1 MIIIISLIESII
13 IEATLFM
20 FRSLGKSKIALVL
33 AILFGLSLFL
43 IRGGDR
49 YSGLFGSDNVV
60 ASVSGT
66 PISTSKFL
74 RVMQMNVNQYSQMF
88 GKPLTAE
95 EIQAFQI
102 HSMALG
108 QLVNNAVFENEF
120 DKQQFIID
128 ETVVAS
134 ETKKR
139 FPNLYNS
146 NNKLNE
152 TALNAFLSQQN
163 LKIDDLVKIIDYEAR
178 SRAFDKLFFDIGYP
192 KKIQKV
198 LNKHN
203 NHIRNINLVQFNID
217 DFQLPNFNDLDIS
230 INNTSI
236 IEFFDQNLNSYMVP
250 EKRSMSYIIID
261 PNNFKDQF
269 TPSDSQIESY
279 FNNNKSIFLEPERRD
294 FIQFNFKDLESAN
307 IFKNNILA
315 LNSSEVTEYANNN
328 NILFNEFSKV
338 SENEVLENLSN
349 AIFNLE
355 KNQVSEVVETALA
368 KHIVVLNNIYP
379 KKQATLNESKQ
390 EITDTLLQVEVES
403 FIIDLKNK
411 ISQQIL
417 DGLSLNEIAI
427 NNSLS
432 IENLN
437 NAERNNIQAEND
449 LIKNQVIAKGF
460 ASNKDFVSD
469 IEELDDSRSFIV
481 NVDNI
486 DNERPYELKEIFE
499 VVSSDWI
506 DTLKIE
512 SINTQINKILESSKS
527 LEEIANFV
535 KKEILNEDM
544 KLDSNLFPTTLKNT
558 VFADEINQISLS
570 ISNKDVF
577 ISQLKQISFPKK
589 ETNNVQGV
597 SMLSELRSNF
607 GAEIIKNK
615 KISTNDNLIQAL
627 ISQY

>member
-1 MIIIISLIESII
+1 
-13 IEATLFM
+13 
-20 FRSLGKSKIALVL
+20 
-33 AILFGLSLFL
+33 
-43 IRGGDR
+43 
-49 YSGLFGSDNVV
+49 
-60 ASVSGT
+60 
-66 PISTSKFL
+66 
-74 RVMQMNVNQYSQMF
+74 MNVNQYSQMF
-88 GKPLTAE
+88 GKPLTSE

-120 DKQQFIID
+120 DKQQFIVD

-146 NNKLNE
+146 NNTLNE
-152 TALNAFLSQQN
+152 TQLNAFLSQQN

-178 SRAFDKLFFDIGYP
+178 SRVFDKLFFDISYP
-192 KKIQKV
+192 NKIQKV
-198 LNKHN
+198 LDKHN
-203 NHIRNINLVQFNID
+203 NHIRNINLIQFNID
-217 DFQLPNFNDLDIS
+217 DFELPNLNDLDIS

-236 IEFFDQNLNSYMVP
+236 DEFFNQNLNSYMVP
-250 EKRSMSYIIID
+250 EKRSISYIVID

-269 TPSDSQIESY
+269 TPSNTQIENY
-279 FNNNKSIFLEPERRD
+279 YNNNKNIFLEPERRD

-307 IFKNNILA
+307 EFKNNILS
-315 LNSSEVTEYANNN
+315 LDHSEIIDYANNN

-379 KKQATLNESKQ
+379 EKQATLNESKQ
-390 EITDTLLQVEVES
+390 AITDTLLQVEVES

-427 NNSLS
+427 DNSLS
-432 IENLN
+432 IKNLN

-486 DNERPYELKEIFE
+486 ENERPNELKEIFE
-499 VVSSDWI
+499 VVSNDWI
-506 DTLKIE
+506 DSLKIE
-512 SINTQINKILESSKS
+512 SINTQIDKILEGSKS

-544 KLDSNLFPTTLKNT
+544 KLDSNLFPTTVKNT
-558 VFADEINQISLS
+558 VFTDEINQISLS
-570 ISNKDVF
+570 ISNKDIY
-577 ISQLKQISFPKK
+577 ISQLKQISFPKE
-589 ETNNVQGV
+589 ETNNAQQI

-615 KISTNDNLIQAL
+615 NISTNDNLIQAL

>member
-1 MIIIISLIESII
+1 M
-13 IEATLFM
+13 
-20 FRSLGKSKIALVL
+20 
-33 AILFGLSLFL
+33 LFGLSLFL
-43 IRGGDR
+43 MRGGER

-74 RVMQMNVNQYSQMF
+74 RAMQMNVNQYSQMF
-88 GKPLTAE
+88 GRSLTGE

-120 DKQQFIID
+120 DKQKFIVD

-152 TALNAFLSQQN
+152 TSLNSFLSQQN

-178 SRAFDKLFFDIGYP
+178 SKAFDKLFFDINYP
-192 KKIQKV
+192 NKIQKV

-203 NHIRNINLVQFNID
+203 DHIRNINLIQFNID
-217 DFQLPNFNDLDIS
+217 DFQLPNLNDLDIS
-230 INNTSI
+230 INNNSI
-236 IEFFDQNLNSYMVP
+236 GEFFDQNLNSYMNP
-250 EKRSMSYIIID
+250 EKRSMSYVVIN
-261 PNNFKDQF
+261 PNDFKDQF
-269 TPSDSQIESY
+269 TPSDSQIENY
-279 FNNNKSIFLEPERRD
+279 YNNNKNIFLEPEKRD
-294 FIQFNFKDLESAN
+294 FIQFNFKSLEEAREFKKN
-307 IFKNNILA
+307 ISSLNNTEII
-315 LNSSEVTEYANNN
+315 EYAEKN

-338 SENEVLENLSN
+338 SKNEVLENLSN
-349 AIFNLE
+349 AIFTLQ
-355 KNQVSEVVETALA
+355 KNQISEVVETALA
-368 KHIVVLNNIYP
+368 KHIVVVNNIYLEN
-379 KKQATLNESKQ
+379 QRTLSESKQ
-390 EITDTLLQVEVES
+390 EITNSLLKVEVDS

-417 DGLSLNEIAI
+417 DGLSLNEIAM
-427 NNSLS
+427 NNSLN
-432 IENLN
+432 IENLKN
-437 NAERNNIQAEND
+437 VERNNIRAEND
-449 LIKNQVIAKGF
+449 LIINQVIAKGF

-469 IEELDDSRSFIV
+469 IEDLDDRRSFMV

-486 DNERPYELKEIFE
+486 ENERPYKLEEIFE
-499 VVSSDWI
+499 VVSTDWI
-506 DTLKIE
+506 DSLKIE
-512 SINTQINKILESSKS
+512 SINTQIDKILEGSKS
-527 LEEIANFV
+527 LEKIANFV

-544 KLDSNLFPTTLKNT
+544 KLDSNLFPTTLKNK
-558 VFADEINQISLS
+558 VFTDEINQISLS
-570 ISNKDVF
+570 ISNKDIY
-577 ISQLKQISFPKK
+577 ISQLKQILFPKE
-589 ETNNVQGV
+589 ETNNAQAI

-615 KISTNDNLIQAL
+615 NISTNDNLIQAL

>member
-1 MIIIISLIESII
+1 MLKKL
-13 IEATLFM
+13 T
-20 FRSLGKSKIALVL
+20 KSKIGIAL
-33 AILFGLSLFL
+33 AILFGISLFL
-43 IRGGDR
+43 VRGGDR

-74 RVMQMNVNQYSQMF
+74 RVMTMNVNQYTQMF
-88 GKPLTAE
+88 GRALTAD

-102 HSMALG
+102 HSLALG

-120 DKQQFIID
+120 DKQQFIVD

-146 NNKLNE
+146 NNTLNE
-152 TALNAFLSQQN
+152 TQLNAFLSQQN

-178 SRAFDKLFFDIGYP
+178 SRVFDKLFFDISYP
-192 KKIQKV
+192 NKMEKI
-198 LNKHN
+198 LDKHN
-203 NHIRNINLVQFNID
+203 NHIRNINLIQFNID

-230 INNTSI
+230 INNVLISD
-236 IEFFDQNLNSYMVP
+236 FFDQNLNSYMVP
-250 EKRSMSYIIID
+250 EKRNISYIVID

-269 TPSDSQIESY
+269 TPSDSQIENY
-279 FNNNKSIFLEPERRD
+279 YNNNKNIFLEPEKRD
-294 FIQFNFKDLESAN
+294 FIQFNFKNLESAN
-307 IFKNNILA
+307 KFKKNILA
-315 LNSSEVTEYANNN
+315 LNSSEIIEYAKNN

-355 KNQVSEVVETALA
+355 KNQVTEVVETALA

-379 KKQATLNESKQ
+379 EKLSTLNESKQ
-390 EITDTLLQVEVES
+390 EITNTLLQVEVES
-403 FIIDLKNK
+403 FIIDLKNN

-417 DGLSLNEIAI
+417 DGLSLNEIAME
-427 NNSLS
+427 NSLK
-432 IENLN
+432 IENLK

-469 IEELDDSRSFIV
+469 IEDLDDSRSFIV

-486 DNERPYELKEIFE
+486 ENERPHELKEVFE
-499 VVSSDWI
+499 IVSSDWI
-506 DTLKIE
+506 DSLKIE
-512 SINTQINKILESSKS
+512 SINTQIDKILEGSKS

-544 KLDSNLFPTTLKNT
+544 KLDSNLFPTTLKNK
-558 VFADEINQISLS
+558 VFTDEINQISLS
-570 ISNKDVF
+570 ISNKDIY
-577 ISQLKQISFPKK
+577 ISQLKQISFPK
-589 ETNNVQGV
+589 EEPNNTQAL

-607 GAEIIKNK
+607 GAEIIKDKN
-615 KISTNDNLIQAL
+615 ISTNDNLIQAL
-627 ISQY
+627 IRQY

>member
-1 MIIIISLIESII
+1 
-13 IEATLFM
+13 M

-43 IRGGDR
+43 MRGGER

-88 GKPLTAE
+88 GKPLTGE

-120 DKQQFIID
+120 DEQQFIVD

-146 NNKLNE
+146 NNTLNE
-152 TALNAFLSQQN
+152 TQLNAFLSQQN

-178 SRAFDKLFFDIGYP
+178 SRVFDKLFFDISYP
-192 KKIQKV
+192 NKMEKI
-198 LNKHN
+198 LDKHN
-203 NHIRNINLVQFNID
+203 NHIRNINLIQFNID

-230 INNTSI
+230 INNVLISD
-236 IEFFDQNLNSYMVP
+236 FFDQNLNSYMVP
-250 EKRSMSYIIID
+250 EKRNMSYIVID

-269 TPSDSQIESY
+269 TPSDSQIENY
-279 FNNNKSIFLEPERRD
+279 YNNNKNIFLEPEKRD
-294 FIQFNFKDLESAN
+294 FIQFNFKNLENAN
-307 IFKNNILA
+307 EFKKNILA
-315 LNSSEVTEYANNN
+315 LNNSEIIEYAKNN

-379 KKQATLNESKQ
+379 EKQATLNESKQ

-403 FIIDLKNK
+403 FIIDLKNN

-417 DGLSLNEIAI
+417 DGLSLNEIAME
-427 NNSLS
+427 NSLK
-432 IENLN
+432 IENLK

-469 IEELDDSRSFIV
+469 IEDLDDSRSFIV

-486 DNERPYELKEIFE
+486 ENERPHELKEVFE
-499 VVSSDWI
+499 IVSSDWI
-506 DTLKIE
+506 DSLKIE
-512 SINTQINKILESSKS
+512 SINTQIDKILEGSKS

-544 KLDSNLFPTTLKNT
+544 KLDSNLFPTTLKNK
-558 VFADEINQISLS
+558 VFTDEINQISLS
-570 ISNKDVF
+570 ISNKDIY
-577 ISQLKQISFPKK
+577 ISQLKQISFPK
-589 ETNNVQGV
+589 EEPNNTQAL

-607 GAEIIKNK
+607 GAEIIKDKN
-615 KISTNDNLIQAL
+615 ISTNDNLIQAL
-627 ISQY
+627 IRQY

>member
-1 MIIIISLIESII
+1 
-13 IEATLFM
+13 
-20 FRSLGKSKIALVL
+20 
-33 AILFGLSLFL
+33 
-43 IRGGDR
+43 
-49 YSGLFGSDNVV
+49 
-60 ASVSGT
+60 
-66 PISTSKFL
+66 
-74 RVMQMNVNQYSQMF
+74 MQMNVNQYSQMF
-88 GKPLTAE
+88 GKPLTSE

-120 DKQQFIID
+120 DEQQFIVD

-146 NNKLNE
+146 NNTLNE
-152 TALNAFLSQQN
+152 TQLNAFLSQQN

-178 SRAFDKLFFDIGYP
+178 SRVFDKLFFDISYP
-192 KKIQKV
+192 NKIQKV
-198 LNKHN
+198 LDKHN
-203 NHIRNINLVQFNID
+203 NHIRNINLIQFNID
-217 DFQLPNFNDLDIS
+217 DFELPNLNDLDIS

-236 IEFFDQNLNSYMVP
+236 SEFFDQNLNSYMVP
-250 EKRSMSYIIID
+250 EKRSMSYIVID
-261 PNNFKDQF
+261 PDNYTKQF
-269 TPSDSQIESY
+269 TPSNSQIENYYNS
-279 FNNNKSIFLEPERRD
+279 NKNIFLEPERRD
-294 FIQFNFKDLESAN
+294 FIQFNFKNLESAN
-307 IFKNNILA
+307 EFKKNILA
-315 LNSSEVTEYANNN
+315 LNSSEIIEYANNN
-328 NILFNEFSKV
+328 KILFNEFSKV

-379 KKQATLNESKQ
+379 EKQATLNESKQ
-390 EITDTLLQVEVES
+390 AITDTLLQVEVES

-427 NNSLS
+427 DNSLS
-432 IENLN
+432 IKNLN

-486 DNERPYELKEIFE
+486 ENERPYELEEIFE

-506 DTLKIE
+506 DSLKIE
-512 SINTQINKILESSKS
+512 SINTQIDKILEGSKS

-544 KLDSNLFPTTLKNT
+544 KLDSNLFPTTVKNT
-558 VFADEINQISLS
+558 VFTDEINQISLS
-570 ISNKDVF
+570 ISNKDIY
-577 ISQLKQISFPKK
+577 ISQLKQISFPKE
-589 ETNNVQGV
+589 ETNNAQQI

-615 KISTNDNLIQAL
+615 NISTNDNLIQAL

>member
-1 MIIIISLIESII
+1 
-13 IEATLFM
+13 
-20 FRSLGKSKIALVL
+20 
-33 AILFGLSLFL
+33 
-43 IRGGDR
+43 
-49 YSGLFGSDNVV
+49 
-60 ASVSGT
+60 
-66 PISTSKFL
+66 
-74 RVMQMNVNQYSQMF
+74 MQINVNQYSQMF
-88 GKPLTAE
+88 GKPLTSE

-120 DKQQFIID
+120 DKQQFIVD

-146 NNKLNE
+146 NNTLNE
-152 TALNAFLSQQN
+152 TQLNAFLSQQN

-178 SRAFDKLFFDIGYP
+178 SRVFDKLFFDISYP
-192 KKIQKV
+192 NKIQKV
-198 LNKHN
+198 LDKHN
-203 NHIRNINLVQFNID
+203 NHIRNINLIQFNID

-230 INNTSI
+230 INNVLISD
-236 IEFFDQNLNSYMVP
+236 FFDQNLNSYMVP
-250 EKRSMSYIIID
+250 EKRDMSYIVID

-269 TPSDSQIESY
+269 TPSDSQIENY
-279 FNNNKSIFLEPERRD
+279 YNNNKNIFLEPEKRD
-294 FIQFNFKDLESAN
+294 FIQFNFKNSENAN
-307 IFKNNILA
+307 EFKKNILA
-315 LNSSEVTEYANNN
+315 LNNSEIIEYAKNN

-338 SENEVLENLSN
+338 SENEVLENLSI

-379 KKQATLNESKQ
+379 EKQATLNESKQ

-403 FIIDLKNK
+403 FIIDLKNN

-417 DGLSLNEIAI
+417 DGLSLNEIAME
-427 NNSLS
+427 NSLK
-432 IENLN
+432 IENLK

-469 IEELDDSRSFIV
+469 IEDLDDSRSFIV

-486 DNERPYELKEIFE
+486 ENERPHELKEVFE
-499 VVSSDWI
+499 IVSSDWI
-506 DTLKIE
+506 DSLKIE
-512 SINTQINKILESSKS
+512 SINTQIDKILEGSKS

-544 KLDSNLFPTTLKNT
+544 KLDSNLFPTTLKNK
-558 VFADEINQISLS
+558 VFTDEINQISLS
-570 ISNKDVF
+570 ISNKDIY
-577 ISQLKQISFPKK
+577 ISQLKQISFPK
-589 ETNNVQGV
+589 EEPNNTQAL

-607 GAEIIKNK
+607 GAEIIKDKN
-615 KISTNDNLIQAL
+615 ISTNDNLIQAL
-627 ISQY
+627 IRQY

>member
-1 MIIIISLIESII
+1 
-13 IEATLFM
+13 M

-43 IRGGDR
+43 MRGGER

-88 GKPLTAE
+88 GKPLTGE

-120 DKQQFIID
+120 DEQQFIVD

-146 NNKLNE
+146 NNTLNE
-152 TALNAFLSQQN
+152 TQLNAFLSQQN

-178 SRAFDKLFFDIGYP
+178 SKVFDKLFFDISYP
-192 KKIQKV
+192 NKMEKI
-198 LNKHN
+198 LDKHN
-203 NHIRNINLVQFNID
+203 NHIRNINLIQFNID

-230 INNTSI
+230 INNVLISD
-236 IEFFDQNLNSYMVP
+236 FFDQNLNSYMVP
-250 EKRSMSYIIID
+250 EKRNMSYIVID

-269 TPSDSQIESY
+269 TPSDSQIENY
-279 FNNNKSIFLEPERRD
+279 YNNNKNIFLEPEKRD
-294 FIQFNFKDLESAN
+294 FIQFNFKNLESAN
-307 IFKNNILA
+307 KFKKNILA
-315 LNSSEVTEYANNN
+315 LNNSEIIEYAKNN

-379 KKQATLNESKQ
+379 EKLSTLNESKQ
-390 EITDTLLQVEVES
+390 EITNTLLQVEVES
-403 FIIDLKNK
+403 FIIDLKNN

-417 DGLSLNEIAI
+417 DGLSLNEIAME
-427 NNSLS
+427 NSLK
-432 IENLN
+432 IENLK

-469 IEELDDSRSFIV
+469 IEDLDDSRSFIV

-486 DNERPYELKEIFE
+486 ENERPHELKEVFE
-499 VVSSDWI
+499 IVSSDWI
-506 DTLKIE
+506 DSLKIE
-512 SINTQINKILESSKS
+512 SINTQIDKILEGSKS

-535 KKEILNEDM
+535 KKEILNEDI
-544 KLDSNLFPTTLKNT
+544 KLDSNLFPTTLKNK
-558 VFADEINQISLS
+558 VFTDEINQISLS
-570 ISNKDVF
+570 ISNKDIY
-577 ISQLKQISFPKK
+577 ISQLKQISFPK
-589 ETNNVQGV
+589 EEPNNTQAL

-607 GAEIIKNK
+607 GAEIIKDKN
-615 KISTNDNLIQAL
+615 ISTNDNLIQAL
-627 ISQY
+627 IRQY

>member
-1 MIIIISLIESII
+1 
-13 IEATLFM
+13 M

-43 IRGGDR
+43 MRGGER

-74 RVMQMNVNQYSQMF
+74 RVLQINVNQYSQMF
-88 GKPLTAE
+88 GKPLTGE

-120 DKQQFIID
+120 DEQQFIVD

-146 NNKLNE
+146 NNTLNE
-152 TALNAFLSQQN
+152 TQLNAFLSQQN
-163 LKIDDLVKIIDYEAR
+163 LKIDDLVKIIDYESR
-178 SRAFDKLFFDIGYP
+178 SRIFDKLFFDISYP
-192 KKIQKV
+192 NKMENIID
-198 LNKHN
+198 KHN
-203 NHIRNINLVQFNID
+203 NHIRNINLIQFNID

-230 INNTSI
+230 INNVLISD
-236 IEFFDQNLNSYMVP
+236 FFDQNLNSYMVP
-250 EKRSMSYIIID
+250 EKRNMSYIVID

-269 TPSDSQIESY
+269 TPSDSQIENY
-279 FNNNKSIFLEPERRD
+279 YNNNRNIFLEPEKRD
-294 FIQFNFKDLESAN
+294 FIQFNFKNLENAN
-307 IFKNNILA
+307 KFKKNILA
-315 LNSSEVTEYANNN
+315 LNNSEIIEYAKNN

-379 KKQATLNESKQ
+379 EKQATLNESKQ

-403 FIIDLKNK
+403 FIIDLKNN

-417 DGLSLNEIAI
+417 DGLSLNEIAME
-427 NNSLS
+427 NSLK
-432 IENLN
+432 IENLK

-469 IEELDDSRSFIV
+469 IEDLDDSRSFIV

-486 DNERPYELKEIFE
+486 ENERPHELKEVFE
-499 VVSSDWI
+499 IVSSDWI
-506 DTLKIE
+506 DSLKIE
-512 SINTQINKILESSKS
+512 SINTQIDKILEGSKS

-535 KKEILNEDM
+535 KKEILNEDI
-544 KLDSNLFPTTLKNT
+544 KLDSNLFPTTLKNK
-558 VFADEINQISLS
+558 VFTDEINQISLS
-570 ISNKDVF
+570 ISNKDIY
-577 ISQLKQISFPKK
+577 ISQLKQISFPK
-589 ETNNVQGV
+589 EEPNNTQAL

-607 GAEIIKNK
+607 GAEIIKDKN
-615 KISTNDNLIQAL
+615 ISTNDNLIQAL
-627 ISQY
+627 IRQY

>member
-1 MIIIISLIESII
+1 
-13 IEATLFM
+13 
-20 FRSLGKSKIALVL
+20 
-33 AILFGLSLFL
+33 
-43 IRGGDR
+43 
-49 YSGLFGSDNVV
+49 
-60 ASVSGT
+60 
-66 PISTSKFL
+66 
-74 RVMQMNVNQYSQMF
+74 MNVNQYSQMF
-88 GKPLTAE
+88 GKPLTSE

-120 DKQQFIID
+120 DKQQFIVD

-146 NNKLNE
+146 NNTLNE
-152 TALNAFLSQQN
+152 TQLNAFLSQQN

-178 SRAFDKLFFDIGYP
+178 SRVFDKLFFDISYP
-192 KKIQKV
+192 NKIQKV
-198 LNKHN
+198 LDKHN
-203 NHIRNINLVQFNID
+203 NHIRNINLIQFNLD
-217 DFQLPNFNDLDIS
+217 DFELPNLNDLDIS

-236 IEFFDQNLNSYMVP
+236 DEFFNQNLNSYMVP
-250 EKRSMSYIIID
+250 EKRSISYIVID

-269 TPSDSQIESY
+269 TPSNTQIENY
-279 FNNNKSIFLEPERRD
+279 YNNNKNIFLEPERRD

-307 IFKNNILA
+307 EFKNNILS
-315 LNSSEVTEYANNN
+315 LDHSEIIDYANNN

-379 KKQATLNESKQ
+379 EKQATLNESKQ
-390 EITDTLLQVEVES
+390 AITDTLLQVEVES

-427 NNSLS
+427 DNSLS
-432 IENLN
+432 IKNLN

-486 DNERPYELKEIFE
+486 ENERPNELKEIFE
-499 VVSSDWI
+499 VVSNDWI
-506 DTLKIE
+506 DSLKIE
-512 SINTQINKILESSKS
+512 SINTQIDKILEGSKS

-544 KLDSNLFPTTLKNT
+544 KLDSNLFPTTVKNT
-558 VFADEINQISLS
+558 VFTDEINQISLS
-570 ISNKDVF
+570 ISNKDIY
-577 ISQLKQISFPKK
+577 ISQLKQISFPKE
-589 ETNNVQGV
+589 ETNNAQQI

-615 KISTNDNLIQAL
+615 NISTNDNLIQAL

>member
-1 MIIIISLIESII
+1 
-13 IEATLFM
+13 
-20 FRSLGKSKIALVL
+20 
-33 AILFGLSLFL
+33 
-43 IRGGDR
+43 
-49 YSGLFGSDNVV
+49 
-60 ASVSGT
+60 
-66 PISTSKFL
+66 
-74 RVMQMNVNQYSQMF
+74 MNVNQYSQMF
-88 GKPLTAE
+88 GKPLTSE

-120 DKQQFIID
+120 DEQQFIVD

-146 NNKLNE
+146 DNRLNE
-152 TALNAFLSQQN
+152 TTLNAFLSQQN

-178 SRAFDKLFFDIGYP
+178 SRVFDKLFFDISYP
-192 KKIQKV
+192 NKIQKV
-198 LNKHN
+198 LDKHN
-203 NHIRNINLVQFNID
+203 NHIRNINLIKFNID
-217 DFQLPNFNDLDIS
+217 DFQLPNLNDLDIS

-236 IEFFDQNLNSYMVP
+236 SEFFDQNLNSYMVP
-250 EKRSMSYIIID
+250 EKRSMSYIMID
-261 PNNFKDQF
+261 PDNYSKQF
-269 TPSDSQIESY
+269 TPSNSQIENY
-279 FNNNKSIFLEPERRD
+279 YNNNKNIFLEPERRD
-294 FIQFNFKDLESAN
+294 FIQFNFKNLESAN
-307 IFKNNILA
+307 EFKGNILA
-315 LNSSEVTEYANNN
+315 LNSSEIIEYANNN

-355 KNQVSEVVETALA
+355 KNQVSQVVETALA

-379 KKQATLNESKQ
+379 EKQATLNESKQ
-390 EITDTLLQVEVES
+390 AITDTLLQVEVES

-427 NNSLS
+427 DNSLS
-432 IENLN
+432 IKNLN

-486 DNERPYELKEIFE
+486 ENERPYELEEIFE

-506 DTLKIE
+506 DSLKIE
-512 SINTQINKILESSKS
+512 SINTQIDKILEGSKS

-544 KLDSNLFPTTLKNT
+544 KLDSNLFPTTVKNT
-558 VFADEINQISLS
+558 VFTDEINQISLS
-570 ISNKDVF
+570 ISNKDIY
-577 ISQLKQISFPKK
+577 ISQLKQISFPKE
-589 ETNNVQGV
+589 ETNNAQQI

-615 KISTNDNLIQAL
+615 NISTNDNLIQAL

>member
-1 MIIIISLIESII
+1 
-13 IEATLFM
+13 M

-43 IRGGDR
+43 MRGGER

-88 GKPLTAE
+88 GKPLTGE

-120 DKQQFIID
+120 DEQQFIVD

-146 NNKLNE
+146 NNTLNE
-152 TALNAFLSQQN
+152 TQLNAFLSQQN

-178 SRAFDKLFFDIGYP
+178 SKVFDKLFFDISYP
-192 KKIQKV
+192 NKMEKI
-198 LNKHN
+198 LDKHN
-203 NHIRNINLVQFNID
+203 NHIRNINLIQFNID

-230 INNTSI
+230 INNVLISD
-236 IEFFDQNLNSYMVP
+236 FFDQNLNSYMVP
-250 EKRSMSYIIID
+250 EKRNMSYIVID

-269 TPSDSQIESY
+269 TPSDSQIENY
-279 FNNNKSIFLEPERRD
+279 YNNNKNIFLEPEKRD
-294 FIQFNFKDLESAN
+294 FIQFNFKNLENAN
-307 IFKNNILA
+307 EFKKNILA
-315 LNSSEVTEYANNN
+315 LNNSEIIEYAKNN

-368 KHIVVLNNIYP
+368 KHVVVLNNIYP
-379 KKQATLNESKQ
+379 EKQSTLNESKE

-403 FIIDLKNK
+403 FIIDLKNN

-417 DGLSLNEIAI
+417 DGLSLNEIAME
-427 NNSLS
+427 NSLK
-432 IENLN
+432 IENLK

-449 LIKNQVIAKGF
+449 LIKNQVVAKGF

-469 IEELDDSRSFIV
+469 IEDLDDSRSIIV

-486 DNERPYELKEIFE
+486 ENERPHELKEVFE
-499 VVSSDWI
+499 IVSSDWI
-506 DTLKIE
+506 DSLKIE
-512 SINTQINKILESSKS
+512 SINTQIDKILEGSKS

-535 KKEILNEDM
+535 KKEILNEDI
-544 KLDSNLFPTTLKNT
+544 KLDSNLFPTTLKNK
-558 VFADEINQISLS
+558 VFTDEINQISLS
-570 ISNKDVF
+570 ISNKDIY
-577 ISQLKQISFPKK
+577 ISQLKQISFPK
-589 ETNNVQGV
+589 EEPNNTQAL

-607 GAEIIKNK
+607 GAEIIKDKN
-615 KISTNDNLIQAL
+615 ISTNDNLIQAL
-627 ISQY
+627 IRQY

>member
-1 MIIIISLIESII
+1 
-13 IEATLFM
+13 
-20 FRSLGKSKIALVL
+20 
-33 AILFGLSLFL
+33 
-43 IRGGDR
+43 
-49 YSGLFGSDNVV
+49 
-60 ASVSGT
+60 
-66 PISTSKFL
+66 
-74 RVMQMNVNQYSQMF
+74 MNVNQYSQMF
-88 GKPLTAE
+88 GKPLTSE

-120 DKQQFIID
+120 DEQQFIVD

-146 NNKLNE
+146 NNTLNE
-152 TALNAFLSQQN
+152 TQLNAFLSQQN

-178 SRAFDKLFFDIGYP
+178 SRVFDKLFFDISYP
-192 KKIQKV
+192 NKIQKV
-198 LNKHN
+198 LDKHN
-203 NHIRNINLVQFNID
+203 NHIRNINLIQFNLD
-217 DFQLPNFNDLDIS
+217 DFELPNLNDLDIS

-236 IEFFDQNLNSYMVP
+236 DEFFNQNLNSYMVP
-250 EKRSMSYIIID
+250 EKRSISYIVID

-269 TPSDSQIESY
+269 TPSNTQIENY
-279 FNNNKSIFLEPERRD
+279 YNNNKNIFLEPERRD

-307 IFKNNILA
+307 EFKNNILS
-315 LNSSEVTEYANNN
+315 LDNSEIIDYANDNK
-328 NILFNEFSKV
+328 ILFNEFSKV

-379 KKQATLNESKQ
+379 EKQATLNESKQ
-390 EITDTLLQVEVES
+390 AITDTLLQVEVES
-403 FIIDLKNK
+403 FMIDLKNK

-427 NNSLS
+427 DNSLS
-432 IENLN
+432 IKNLN
-437 NAERNNIQAEND
+437 NVERNNIQAEND

-460 ASNKDFVSD
+460 ASNKDFVTD
-469 IEELDDSRSFIV
+469 IEELDDNRSFIV

-486 DNERPYELKEIFE
+486 ENERPNELKEIFE
-499 VVSSDWI
+499 VVSNDWI
-506 DTLKIE
+506 DSLKIE
-512 SINTQINKILESSKS
+512 SINTQIDKILEGSKS

-535 KKEILNEDM
+535 KKEILNEDI
-544 KLDSNLFPTTLKNT
+544 KLDSNLFPTTVKNT
-558 VFADEINQISLS
+558 VFTDEINQISLS
-570 ISNKDVF
+570 ISNKDIY
-577 ISQLKQISFPKK
+577 ISQLKQISFPKE
-589 ETNNVQGV
+589 ETNNAQQI

-615 KISTNDNLIQAL
+615 NISTNDNLIQAL
-627 ISQY
+627 ISQYK

>member
-1 MIIIISLIESII
+1 
-13 IEATLFM
+13 
-20 FRSLGKSKIALVL
+20 
-33 AILFGLSLFL
+33 
-43 IRGGDR
+43 
-49 YSGLFGSDNVV
+49 
-60 ASVSGT
+60 
-66 PISTSKFL
+66 
-74 RVMQMNVNQYSQMF
+74 MNVNQYSQMF
-88 GKPLTAE
+88 GKPLTSE

-120 DKQQFIID
+120 DEQQFIVD

-146 NNKLNE
+146 NNTLNE
-152 TALNAFLSQQN
+152 TQLNAFLSQQN

-178 SRAFDKLFFDIGYP
+178 SRVFDKLFFDISYP
-192 KKIQKV
+192 NKIQKV
-198 LNKHN
+198 LDKHN
-203 NHIRNINLVQFNID
+203 NHIRNINLIQFNID
-217 DFQLPNFNDLDIS
+217 DFELPNLNDLDIS

-236 IEFFDQNLNSYMVP
+236 DEFFNQNLNSYMVP
-250 EKRSMSYIIID
+250 EKRSISYIVID

-269 TPSDSQIESY
+269 TPSNTQIENY
-279 FNNNKSIFLEPERRD
+279 YNNNKNIFLEPERRD

-307 IFKNNILA
+307 EFKNNILS
-315 LNSSEVTEYANNN
+315 LDHSEIIDYANNN

-379 KKQATLNESKQ
+379 EKQATLNESKQ
-390 EITDTLLQVEVES
+390 AITDTLLQVEVES

-427 NNSLS
+427 DNSLS
-432 IENLN
+432 IKNLN

-486 DNERPYELKEIFE
+486 ENERPNELKEIFE
-499 VVSSDWI
+499 VVSNDWI
-506 DTLKIE
+506 DSLKIE
-512 SINTQINKILESSKS
+512 SINTQINKILEGSKS

-544 KLDSNLFPTTLKNT
+544 KLDSNLFPTTVKNT
-558 VFADEINQISLS
+558 VFTDEINQISLS
-570 ISNKDVF
+570 ISNKDIY
-577 ISQLKQISFPKK
+577 ISQLKQISFPKE
-589 ETNNVQGV
+589 ETNNAQQI

-615 KISTNDNLIQAL
+615 NISTNDNLIQAL

>member
-1 MIIIISLIESII
+1 
-13 IEATLFM
+13 M

-43 IRGGDR
+43 MRGGER

-88 GKPLTAE
+88 GKPLTSE

-120 DKQQFIID
+120 DKQQFIVD

-139 FPNLYNS
+139 FHNLYNS
-146 NNKLNE
+146 NNTLNE
-152 TALNAFLSQQN
+152 TQLNAFLSQQN

-178 SRAFDKLFFDIGYP
+178 SRVFDKLFFDISYP
-192 KKIQKV
+192 NKIQKV
-198 LNKHN
+198 LDKHN
-203 NHIRNINLVQFNID
+203 NHIRNINLIQFNLD
-217 DFQLPNFNDLDIS
+217 DFELPNLNDLDIS

-236 IEFFDQNLNSYMVP
+236 DEFFNQNLNSYMVP
-250 EKRSMSYIIID
+250 EKRSISYIVID

-269 TPSDSQIESY
+269 TPSNTQIENY
-279 FNNNKSIFLEPERRD
+279 YNNNKNIFLEPERRD

-307 IFKNNILA
+307 EFKNNILS
-315 LNSSEVTEYANNN
+315 LDHSEIIDYANNN
-328 NILFNEFSKV
+328 KILFNEFSKV

-379 KKQATLNESKQ
+379 EKQATLNESKQ
-390 EITDTLLQVEVES
+390 AITDTLLQVEVES

-427 NNSLS
+427 DNSLS
-432 IENLN
+432 IKNLN

-486 DNERPYELKEIFE
+486 ENERPYELKEIFE

-506 DTLKIE
+506 NSLKIE
-512 SINTQINKILESSKS
+512 NINTQIDKTLEGSKS

-535 KKEILNEDM
+535 NKEILNEDM
-544 KLDSNLFPTTLKNT
+544 KLDSNLFPTTVKNT
-558 VFADEINQISLS
+558 VFTDEINQISLS
-570 ISNKDVF
+570 ISNKDIY
-577 ISQLKQISFPKK
+577 ISQLKQILFPKE
-589 ETNNVQGV
+589 ETNNAQQI

-615 KISTNDNLIQAL
+615 NISTNDNLIQAL

>member
-1 MIIIISLIESII
+1 
-13 IEATLFM
+13 M

-43 IRGGDR
+43 MRGGER

-88 GKPLTAE
+88 GKPLTSE

-108 QLVNNAVFENEF
+108 QLVNNAVYENEF
-120 DKQQFIID
+120 DKQQFIVD

-146 NNKLNE
+146 NNTLNE
-152 TALNAFLSQQN
+152 TQLNAFLSQQN

-178 SRAFDKLFFDIGYP
+178 SRVFDKLFFDISYP
-192 KKIQKV
+192 NKIQKV
-198 LNKHN
+198 LDKHN
-203 NHIRNINLVQFNID
+203 NHIRNINLIQFNLD
-217 DFQLPNFNDLDIS
+217 DFDLPNLNDLDIS

-236 IEFFDQNLNSYMVP
+236 DEFFNQNLNSYMVP
-250 EKRSMSYIIID
+250 EKRSISYIVID

-269 TPSDSQIESY
+269 TPSNTQIENY
-279 FNNNKSIFLEPERRD
+279 YNNNKNIFLEPERRD

-307 IFKNNILA
+307 EFKNNILS
-315 LNSSEVTEYANNN
+315 LDHSEIIDYANNN

-379 KKQATLNESKQ
+379 EKQATLNESKQ
-390 EITDTLLQVEVES
+390 AITDTLLQVEVES

-427 NNSLS
+427 DNSLS
-432 IENLN
+432 IKNLN

-486 DNERPYELKEIFE
+486 ENERPNELKEIFE
-499 VVSSDWI
+499 VVSNDWI
-506 DTLKIE
+506 DSLKIE
-512 SINTQINKILESSKS
+512 SINTQINKILEGSKS

-544 KLDSNLFPTTLKNT
+544 KLDSNLFPTTVKNT
-558 VFADEINQISLS
+558 VFTDEINQISLS
-570 ISNKDVF
+570 ISNKDIY
-577 ISQLKQISFPKK
+577 ISQLKQISFPKE
-589 ETNNVQGV
+589 ETNNAQQI

-615 KISTNDNLIQAL
+615 NISTNDNLIQAL

>member
-1 MIIIISLIESII
+1 
-13 IEATLFM
+13 
-20 FRSLGKSKIALVL
+20 
-33 AILFGLSLFL
+33 
-43 IRGGDR
+43 
-49 YSGLFGSDNVV
+49 
-60 ASVSGT
+60 
-66 PISTSKFL
+66 
-74 RVMQMNVNQYSQMF
+74 MNVNQYSQMF
-88 GKPLTAE
+88 GKPLTSE

-120 DKQQFIID
+120 DEQQFIVD

-146 NNKLNE
+146 NNTLNE
-152 TALNAFLSQQN
+152 TQLNAFLSQQN

-178 SRAFDKLFFDIGYP
+178 SRVFDKLFFDISYP
-192 KKIQKV
+192 NKIQKV
-198 LNKHN
+198 LDKHN
-203 NHIRNINLVQFNID
+203 NHIRNINLIQFNLD
-217 DFQLPNFNDLDIS
+217 DFELPNLNDLDIS

-236 IEFFDQNLNSYMVP
+236 DEFFNQNLNSYMVP
-250 EKRSMSYIIID
+250 EKRNISYIVID

-269 TPSDSQIESY
+269 TPSNTQIENY
-279 FNNNKSIFLEPERRD
+279 YNNNKNIFLEPERRD

-307 IFKNNILA
+307 EFKNNILS
-315 LNSSEVTEYANNN
+315 LDHSEIIDYANNN

-379 KKQATLNESKQ
+379 EKQATLNESKQ
-390 EITDTLLQVEVES
+390 AITDTLLQVEVES
-403 FIIDLKNK
+403 FMIDLKNK

-427 NNSLS
+427 DNSLS
-432 IENLN
+432 IKNLN

-469 IEELDDSRSFIV
+469 IEELDDNRSFIV

-486 DNERPYELKEIFE
+486 ENERPNELKEIFE
-499 VVSSDWI
+499 VVSNDWI
-506 DTLKIE
+506 DSLKIE
-512 SINTQINKILESSKS
+512 SINTQIDKILEGSKS

-544 KLDSNLFPTTLKNT
+544 KLDSNLFPTTVKNT
-558 VFADEINQISLS
+558 VFTDEINQISLT
-570 ISNKDVF
+570 ISNKDIY
-577 ISQLKQISFPKK
+577 ISQLKQISFPKE
-589 ETNNVQGV
+589 ETNNAQQI

-615 KISTNDNLIQAL
+615 NISTNDNLIQAL

>member
-1 MIIIISLIESII
+1 
-13 IEATLFM
+13 
-20 FRSLGKSKIALVL
+20 
-33 AILFGLSLFL
+33 
-43 IRGGDR
+43 
-49 YSGLFGSDNVV
+49 
-60 ASVSGT
+60 
-66 PISTSKFL
+66 
-74 RVMQMNVNQYSQMF
+74 MNVNQYSQMF
-88 GKPLTAE
+88 GKPLTSE

-120 DKQQFIID
+120 DKQQFIVD

-146 NNKLNE
+146 NNTLNE
-152 TALNAFLSQQN
+152 TQLNAFLSQQN

-178 SRAFDKLFFDIGYP
+178 SRVFDKLFFDISYP
-192 KKIQKV
+192 NKIQKI
-198 LNKHN
+198 LDKHN
-203 NHIRNINLVQFNID
+203 NHIRNINLIQFNID
-217 DFQLPNFNDLDIS
+217 DFELPNLNDLDIS

-236 IEFFDQNLNSYMVP
+236 DEFFNQNLNSYMVP
-250 EKRSMSYIIID
+250 EKRSISYIVID

-269 TPSDSQIESY
+269 TPSNTQIENY
-279 FNNNKSIFLEPERRD
+279 YNNNKNIFLEPERRD
-294 FIQFNFKDLESAN
+294 FIQFNFKNLERAN
-307 IFKNNILA
+307 EFKKNILA
-315 LNSSEVTEYANNN
+315 LNSSEIIEYANNN
-328 NILFNEFSKV
+328 KILFNEFSKV

-379 KKQATLNESKQ
+379 EKQATLNESKQ
-390 EITDTLLQVEVES
+390 AITDTLLQVEVES

-427 NNSLS
+427 DNSLS
-432 IENLN
+432 IKNLN

-486 DNERPYELKEIFE
+486 ENERPYELEEIFE

-506 DTLKIE
+506 DSLKIE
-512 SINTQINKILESSKS
+512 SINTQIDKILEGSKS

-544 KLDSNLFPTTLKNT
+544 KLDSNLFPTTVKNT
-558 VFADEINQISLS
+558 VFTDEINQISLS
-570 ISNKDVF
+570 ISNKDIY
-577 ISQLKQISFPKK
+577 ISQLKQISFPKE
-589 ETNNVQGV
+589 ETNNAQQI

-615 KISTNDNLIQAL
+615 NISTNDNLIQAL

>member
-1 MIIIISLIESII
+1 
-13 IEATLFM
+13 
-20 FRSLGKSKIALVL
+20 
-33 AILFGLSLFL
+33 
-43 IRGGDR
+43 
-49 YSGLFGSDNVV
+49 
-60 ASVSGT
+60 
-66 PISTSKFL
+66 
-74 RVMQMNVNQYSQMF
+74 MNVNQYSQMF
-88 GKPLTAE
+88 GKPLTSE

-120 DKQQFIID
+120 DEQEFIID

-178 SRAFDKLFFDIGYP
+178 SRVFDKLFFDISYP
-192 KKIQKV
+192 NKIQKV

-203 NHIRNINLVQFNID
+203 NQIRNINLIKFNID
-217 DFQLPNFNDLDIS
+217 DFQLPNLNDLDIS

-236 IEFFDQNLNSYMVP
+236 SEFFDQNLNSYMVP
-250 EKRSMSYIIID
+250 EKRSMSYIVID
-261 PNNFKDQF
+261 PDNYTKQF
-269 TPSDSQIESY
+269 TPSNSQIENY
-279 FNNNKSIFLEPERRD
+279 YNNNKNIFLKPERRD
-294 FIQFNFKDLESAN
+294 FIQFNFKNLEKAN
-307 IFKNNILA
+307 EFKKNILA
-315 LNSSEVTEYANNN
+315 LNRSEIIEYANNN

-338 SENEVLENLSN
+338 SENEVLETLSN

-379 KKQATLNESKQ
+379 EKQATLNESKQ
-390 EITDTLLQVEVES
+390 AITDTLLQVEVES

-427 NNSLS
+427 DNSLS
-432 IENLN
+432 IKNLN

-469 IEELDDSRSFIV
+469 IEELDDSRFFIV

-486 DNERPYELKEIFE
+486 ENERPNELKEIFE
-499 VVSSDWI
+499 VVSNDWI
-506 DTLKIE
+506 DSLKIE
-512 SINTQINKILESSKS
+512 SINTQIDKILEGSKS

-544 KLDSNLFPTTLKNT
+544 KLDSNLFPTNLKNK
-558 VFADEINQISLS
+558 VFTDEINQISLS
-570 ISNKDVF
+570 ISNKDIY
-577 ISQLKQISFPKK
+577 ISQLKQISFPKE
-589 ETNNVQGV
+589 ETNNAQQI

-615 KISTNDNLIQAL
+615 TISTNDNLIQAL

>member
-1 MIIIISLIESII
+1 
-13 IEATLFM
+13 M

-43 IRGGDR
+43 MRGGER

-88 GKPLTAE
+88 GKPLTGE

-120 DKQQFIID
+120 DEQQFIVD

-146 NNKLNE
+146 NNTLNE
-152 TALNAFLSQQN
+152 TQLNAFLSQQN

-178 SRAFDKLFFDIGYP
+178 SKVFDKLFFDISYP
-192 KKIQKV
+192 NKMEKI
-198 LNKHN
+198 LDKHN
-203 NHIRNINLVQFNID
+203 NHIRNINLIQFNID

-230 INNTSI
+230 INNVLISD
-236 IEFFDQNLNSYMVP
+236 FFDQNLNSYMVP
-250 EKRSMSYIIID
+250 EKRDMSYIVID

-269 TPSDSQIESY
+269 TPSNSQIENY
-279 FNNNKSIFLEPERRD
+279 YNNNKNIFLEPERRD
-294 FIQFNFKDLESAN
+294 FIQFNFKNLENAN
-307 IFKNNILA
+307 EFKKNILA
-315 LNSSEVTEYANNN
+315 LNNSEIIEYAKNN

-379 KKQATLNESKQ
+379 EKQATLNESKQ

-403 FIIDLKNK
+403 FIIDLKNN

-417 DGLSLNEIAI
+417 DGLSLNEIAME
-427 NNSLS
+427 NSLK
-432 IENLN
+432 IENLK

-469 IEELDDSRSFIV
+469 IEDLDDSRSFIV

-486 DNERPYELKEIFE
+486 ENERPHELKEVFE
-499 VVSSDWI
+499 IVSSDWI
-506 DTLKIE
+506 DSLKIE
-512 SINTQINKILESSKS
+512 SINTQIDKILEGSKS

-544 KLDSNLFPTTLKNT
+544 KLDSNLFPTTLKNK
-558 VFADEINQISLS
+558 VFTDEINQISLS
-570 ISNKDVF
+570 ISNKDIY
-577 ISQLKQISFPKK
+577 ISQLKQISFPK
-589 ETNNVQGV
+589 EEPNNTQAL

-607 GAEIIKNK
+607 GAEIIKDKN
-615 KISTNDNLIQAL
+615 ISTNDNLIQAL
-627 ISQY
+627 IRQY

>member
-1 MIIIISLIESII
+1 
-13 IEATLFM
+13 
-20 FRSLGKSKIALVL
+20 
-33 AILFGLSLFL
+33 
-43 IRGGDR
+43 
-49 YSGLFGSDNVV
+49 
-60 ASVSGT
+60 
-66 PISTSKFL
+66 
-74 RVMQMNVNQYSQMF
+74 MNVNQYSQMF
-88 GKPLTAE
+88 GKPLTSE

-120 DKQQFIID
+120 DEQQFIVD

-146 NNKLNE
+146 NNTLNE
-152 TALNAFLSQQN
+152 TQLNAFLSQQN

-178 SRAFDKLFFDIGYP
+178 SRVFDKLFFDISYP
-192 KKIQKV
+192 NKIQKV
-198 LNKHN
+198 LDKHN
-203 NHIRNINLVQFNID
+203 NHIRNINLIQFNLD
-217 DFQLPNFNDLDIS
+217 DFELSNLDDLDIS

-236 IEFFDQNLNSYMVP
+236 DEFFNQNLNSYMVP
-250 EKRSMSYIIID
+250 EKRSISYIVID

-269 TPSDSQIESY
+269 TPSNTQIENY
-279 FNNNKSIFLEPERRD
+279 YNNNKNIFLEPERRD

-307 IFKNNILA
+307 EFKNNILS
-315 LNSSEVTEYANNN
+315 LDHSEIIDYANNN

-379 KKQATLNESKQ
+379 EKQATLNESKQ
-390 EITDTLLQVEVES
+390 AITDTLLQVEVES

-427 NNSLS
+427 DNSLS
-432 IENLN
+432 IKNLN

-486 DNERPYELKEIFE
+486 ENERPNELKEIFE
-499 VVSSDWI
+499 VVSNDWI
-506 DTLKIE
+506 DSLKIE
-512 SINTQINKILESSKS
+512 SINTQINKILEGSKS

-535 KKEILNEDM
+535 KKEILNEDI
-544 KLDSNLFPTTLKNT
+544 KLDSNLFPTTVKNT
-558 VFADEINQISLS
+558 VFTDEINQISLS
-570 ISNKDVF
+570 ISNKDIY
-577 ISQLKQISFPKK
+577 ISQLKQISFPKE
-589 ETNNVQGV
+589 ETNNAQQI

-615 KISTNDNLIQAL
+615 NISTNDNLIQAL
-627 ISQY
+627 ISQYK

>member
-1 MIIIISLIESII
+1 
-13 IEATLFM
+13 
-20 FRSLGKSKIALVL
+20 
-33 AILFGLSLFL
+33 
-43 IRGGDR
+43 
-49 YSGLFGSDNVV
+49 
-60 ASVSGT
+60 
-66 PISTSKFL
+66 
-74 RVMQMNVNQYSQMF
+74 MNVNQYSQMF
-88 GKPLTAE
+88 GKPLTSE

-120 DKQQFIID
+120 DEQQFIVD

-146 NNKLNE
+146 NNTLNE
-152 TALNAFLSQQN
+152 TQLNAFLSQQN

-178 SRAFDKLFFDIGYP
+178 SKVFDKLFFDISYP
-192 KKIQKV
+192 NKIQKV
-198 LNKHN
+198 LDKHN
-203 NHIRNINLVQFNID
+203 NHIRNINLIQFNID
-217 DFQLPNFNDLDIS
+217 DFELPNLNDLDIS

-236 IEFFDQNLNSYMVP
+236 SEFFDQNLNSYMVP
-250 EKRSMSYIIID
+250 EKRSMSYIVID
-261 PNNFKDQF
+261 PDNYTKQF
-269 TPSDSQIESY
+269 TPSNSQIENYYNS
-279 FNNNKSIFLEPERRD
+279 NKNIFLEPERRD
-294 FIQFNFKDLESAN
+294 FIQFNFKNLESAN
-307 IFKNNILA
+307 EFKKNILA
-315 LNSSEVTEYANNN
+315 LNSSEIIEYANNN
-328 NILFNEFSKV
+328 KILFNEFSKV

-379 KKQATLNESKQ
+379 EKQATLNESKQ
-390 EITDTLLQVEVES
+390 AITDTLLQVEVES

-427 NNSLS
+427 DNSLS
-432 IENLN
+432 IKNLN

-486 DNERPYELKEIFE
+486 ENERPYELEEIFE

-506 DTLKIE
+506 DSLKIE
-512 SINTQINKILESSKS
+512 SINTQIDKILEGSKS

-544 KLDSNLFPTTLKNT
+544 KLDSNLFPTTVKNT
-558 VFADEINQISLS
+558 VFTDEINQISLS
-570 ISNKDVF
+570 ISNKDIY
-577 ISQLKQISFPKK
+577 ISQLKQISFPKE
-589 ETNNVQGV
+589 ETNNAQQI

-615 KISTNDNLIQAL
+615 NISTNDNLIQAL

>member
-1 MIIIISLIESII
+1 
-13 IEATLFM
+13 M

-43 IRGGDR
+43 MRGGER

-88 GKPLTAE
+88 GKPLTGE

-120 DKQQFIID
+120 DEQQFIVD

-146 NNKLNE
+146 NNTLNE
-152 TALNAFLSQQN
+152 TQLNAFLSQQN

-178 SRAFDKLFFDIGYP
+178 SRVFDKLFFDISYP
-192 KKIQKV
+192 NKMEKI
-198 LNKHN
+198 LDKHN
-203 NHIRNINLVQFNID
+203 NHIRNINLIQFNID

-230 INNTSI
+230 INNVLISD
-236 IEFFDQNLNSYMVP
+236 FFDQNLNSYMVP
-250 EKRSMSYIIID
+250 EKRNISYIVID

-269 TPSDSQIESY
+269 TPSDSQIENY
-279 FNNNKSIFLEPERRD
+279 YNNNKNIFLEPEKRD
-294 FIQFNFKDLESAN
+294 FIQFNFKNLESAN
-307 IFKNNILA
+307 EFKKNILA
-315 LNSSEVTEYANNN
+315 LNNSEIIEYAKNN

-379 KKQATLNESKQ
+379 EKQATLNESKQ

-403 FIIDLKNK
+403 FIIDLKNN

-417 DGLSLNEIAI
+417 DGLSLNEIAME
-427 NNSLS
+427 NSLK
-432 IENLN
+432 IENLK

-469 IEELDDSRSFIV
+469 IEDLDDSRSFIV

-486 DNERPYELKEIFE
+486 ENERPHELKEVFE
-499 VVSSDWI
+499 IVSSDWI
-506 DTLKIE
+506 DSLKIE
-512 SINTQINKILESSKS
+512 SINTQIDKILEGSKS

-544 KLDSNLFPTTLKNT
+544 KLDSNLFPTTLKNK
-558 VFADEINQISLS
+558 VFTDEINQISLS
-570 ISNKDVF
+570 ISNKDIY
-577 ISQLKQISFPKK
+577 ISQLKQISFPK
-589 ETNNVQGV
+589 EEPNNTQAL

-607 GAEIIKNK
+607 GAEIIKDKN
-615 KISTNDNLIQAL
+615 ISTNDNLIQAL
-627 ISQY
+627 IRQY

>member
-1 MIIIISLIESII
+1 
-13 IEATLFM
+13 
-20 FRSLGKSKIALVL
+20 
-33 AILFGLSLFL
+33 
-43 IRGGDR
+43 
-49 YSGLFGSDNVV
+49 
-60 ASVSGT
+60 
-66 PISTSKFL
+66 
-74 RVMQMNVNQYSQMF
+74 MNVNQYSQMF
-88 GKPLTAE
+88 GKPLTSE

-120 DKQQFIID
+120 DEQQFIVD

-146 NNKLNE
+146 NNTLNE
-152 TALNAFLSQQN
+152 TQLNAFLSQQN

-178 SRAFDKLFFDIGYP
+178 SKVFDKLFFDISYP
-192 KKIQKV
+192 NKIQKV
-198 LNKHN
+198 LDKHN
-203 NHIRNINLVQFNID
+203 NHIRNINLIQFNID
-217 DFQLPNFNDLDIS
+217 DFQLPNLNDLDIS

-236 IEFFDQNLNSYMVP
+236 SEFFDQNLNSYMVP
-250 EKRSMSYIIID
+250 EKRSISYIVID

-269 TPSDSQIESY
+269 TPSNTQIENY
-279 FNNNKSIFLEPERRD
+279 YNNNKNIFLEPERRD

-307 IFKNNILA
+307 EFKNNILA
-315 LNSSEVTEYANNN
+315 LNSSEIIEYANNN
-328 NILFNEFSKV
+328 KILFNEFSKV

-379 KKQATLNESKQ
+379 EKQATLNESKQ
-390 EITDTLLQVEVES
+390 AITDTLLQVEVES

-427 NNSLS
+427 DNSLS
-432 IENLN
+432 IKNLN

-486 DNERPYELKEIFE
+486 ENERPYELEEIFE

-506 DTLKIE
+506 DSLKIE
-512 SINTQINKILESSKS
+512 SINTQIDKILEGSKS

-544 KLDSNLFPTTLKNT
+544 KLDSNLFPTTVKNT
-558 VFADEINQISLS
+558 VFTGEINQISLS
-570 ISNKDVF
+570 ISNKDIY
-577 ISQLKQISFPKK
+577 ISQLKQISFPKE
-589 ETNNVQGV
+589 ETNNAQQI

-615 KISTNDNLIQAL
+615 NISTNDNLIQAL

>member
-1 MIIIISLIESII
+1 
-13 IEATLFM
+13 M

-43 IRGGDR
+43 MRGGER

-88 GKPLTAE
+88 GKPLTSE

-120 DKQQFIID
+120 DEQQFIVD

-146 NNKLNE
+146 NNTLNE
-152 TALNAFLSQQN
+152 TQLNAFLSQQN

-178 SRAFDKLFFDIGYP
+178 SRVFDKLFFDISYP
-192 KKIQKV
+192 NKIQKV
-198 LNKHN
+198 LDKHN
-203 NHIRNINLVQFNID
+203 NHIRNINLIQFNLD
-217 DFQLPNFNDLDIS
+217 DFELPNLNDLDIS

-236 IEFFDQNLNSYMVP
+236 DEFFNQNLNSYMVP
-250 EKRSMSYIIID
+250 EKRSISYIVID

-269 TPSDSQIESY
+269 TPSNTQIENY
-279 FNNNKSIFLEPERRD
+279 YNNNKNIFLEPERRD

-307 IFKNNILA
+307 EFKNNILS
-315 LNSSEVTEYANNN
+315 LDHSEIIDYANNN

-379 KKQATLNESKQ
+379 EKQATLNESKQ
-390 EITDTLLQVEVES
+390 AITDTLLQVEVES

-427 NNSLS
+427 DNSLS
-432 IENLN
+432 IKNLN

-486 DNERPYELKEIFE
+486 ENERPNELKEIFE
-499 VVSSDWI
+499 VVSNDWI
-506 DTLKIE
+506 DSLKIE
-512 SINTQINKILESSKS
+512 SINTQIDKILEGSKS

-544 KLDSNLFPTTLKNT
+544 KLDSNLFPTTVKNT
-558 VFADEINQISLS
+558 VFTDEINQISLS
-570 ISNKDVF
+570 ISNKDIY
-577 ISQLKQISFPKK
+577 ISQLKQISFPKE
-589 ETNNVQGV
+589 ETNNAQQI

-615 KISTNDNLIQAL
+615 NISTNDNLIQAL

>member
-1 MIIIISLIESII
+1 M
-13 IEATLFM
+13 
-20 FRSLGKSKIALVL
+20 
-33 AILFGLSLFL
+33 
-43 IRGGDR
+43 RGGER

-88 GKPLTAE
+88 GKPLTSE

-120 DKQQFIID
+120 DEQQFIVD

-146 NNKLNE
+146 NNTLNE
-152 TALNAFLSQQN
+152 TQLNAFLSQQN

-178 SRAFDKLFFDIGYP
+178 SRVFDKLFFDISYP
-192 KKIQKV
+192 NKIQKV
-198 LNKHN
+198 LDKHN
-203 NHIRNINLVQFNID
+203 NHIRNINLIKFNID
-217 DFQLPNFNDLDIS
+217 DFQLPNLNDLDIS

-236 IEFFDQNLNSYMVP
+236 SEFFDQNLNSYMVP
-250 EKRSMSYIIID
+250 EKRSMSYIVID
-261 PNNFKDQF
+261 PDNYTKQF
-269 TPSDSQIESY
+269 TPSNSQIENYYNS
-279 FNNNKSIFLEPERRD
+279 NKNIFLEPERRD
-294 FIQFNFKDLESAN
+294 FIQFNFKNLESAN
-307 IFKNNILA
+307 EFKKNILA
-315 LNSSEVTEYANNN
+315 LNSSEIIEYANNN
-328 NILFNEFSKV
+328 KILFNEFSKV

-379 KKQATLNESKQ
+379 EKQATLNESKQ
-390 EITDTLLQVEVES
+390 AITDTLLQVEVES

-427 NNSLS
+427 DNSLS
-432 IENLN
+432 IKNLN

-486 DNERPYELKEIFE
+486 ENERPYELEEIFE

-506 DTLKIE
+506 DSLKIE
-512 SINTQINKILESSKS
+512 SINTQIDKILEGSKS

-544 KLDSNLFPTTLKNT
+544 KLDSNLFPTTVKNT
-558 VFADEINQISLS
+558 VFTDEINQISLS
-570 ISNKDVF
+570 ISNKDIY
-577 ISQLKQISFPKK
+577 ISQLKQISFPKE
-589 ETNNVQGV
+589 ETNNAQQI

-615 KISTNDNLIQAL
+615 NISTNDNLIQAL

>member
-1 MIIIISLIESII
+1 
-13 IEATLFM
+13 
-20 FRSLGKSKIALVL
+20 
-33 AILFGLSLFL
+33 
-43 IRGGDR
+43 
-49 YSGLFGSDNVV
+49 
-60 ASVSGT
+60 
-66 PISTSKFL
+66 
-74 RVMQMNVNQYSQMF
+74 MNVNQYSQMF
-88 GKPLTAE
+88 GKPLTSE

-120 DKQQFIID
+120 DEQQFIVD

-146 NNKLNE
+146 NNTLNE
-152 TALNAFLSQQN
+152 TQLNAFLSQQN

-178 SRAFDKLFFDIGYP
+178 SRVFDKLFFDISYP
-192 KKIQKV
+192 NKIQKV
-198 LNKHN
+198 LDKHN
-203 NHIRNINLVQFNID
+203 NHIRNINLIKFNID
-217 DFQLPNFNDLDIS
+217 DFQLPNLNDLDIS

-236 IEFFDQNLNSYMVP
+236 SEFFDQNLNSYMVP
-250 EKRSMSYIIID
+250 EKRSMSYIVID
-261 PNNFKDQF
+261 PDNYTKQF
-269 TPSDSQIESY
+269 TPSNSQIENYYNS
-279 FNNNKSIFLEPERRD
+279 NKNIFLEPERRD
-294 FIQFNFKDLESAN
+294 FIQFNFKNLESAN
-307 IFKNNILA
+307 EFKKNILA
-315 LNSSEVTEYANNN
+315 LNSSEIIEYANNN
-328 NILFNEFSKV
+328 KILFNEFSKV

-379 KKQATLNESKQ
+379 EKQATLNESKQ
-390 EITDTLLQVEVES
+390 AITDTLLQVEVES

-427 NNSLS
+427 DNSLS
-432 IENLN
+432 IKNLN

-486 DNERPYELKEIFE
+486 ENERPYELEEIFE

-506 DTLKIE
+506 DSLKIE
-512 SINTQINKILESSKS
+512 SINTQIDKILEGSKS

-544 KLDSNLFPTTLKNT
+544 KLDSNLFPTTVKNT
-558 VFADEINQISLS
+558 VFTDEINQISLS
-570 ISNKDVF
+570 ISNKDIY
-577 ISQLKQISFPKK
+577 ISQLKQISFPKE
-589 ETNNVQGV
+589 ETNNAQQI

-615 KISTNDNLIQAL
+615 NISTNDNLIQAL

>member
-1 MIIIISLIESII
+1 
-13 IEATLFM
+13 
-20 FRSLGKSKIALVL
+20 
-33 AILFGLSLFL
+33 
-43 IRGGDR
+43 
-49 YSGLFGSDNVV
+49 
-60 ASVSGT
+60 
-66 PISTSKFL
+66 
-74 RVMQMNVNQYSQMF
+74 MQMNVNQYSQMF
-88 GKPLTAE
+88 GKPLTSE

-120 DKQQFIID
+120 DEQQFIVD

-146 NNKLNE
+146 NNTLNE
-152 TALNAFLSQQN
+152 TQLNAFLSQQN

-178 SRAFDKLFFDIGYP
+178 SRVFDKLFFDISYP
-192 KKIQKV
+192 NKIQKV
-198 LNKHN
+198 LDKHN
-203 NHIRNINLVQFNID
+203 NHIRNINLIQFNLD
-217 DFQLPNFNDLDIS
+217 DFELPNLNDLDIS

-236 IEFFDQNLNSYMVP
+236 DEFFNQNLNSYMVP
-250 EKRSMSYIIID
+250 EKRSISYIVID

-269 TPSDSQIESY
+269 TPSNTQIENY
-279 FNNNKSIFLEPERRD
+279 YNNNKNIFLEPERRD

-307 IFKNNILA
+307 EFKNNILS
-315 LNSSEVTEYANNN
+315 LDHSEIIDYANNN

-379 KKQATLNESKQ
+379 EKQATLNESKQ
-390 EITDTLLQVEVES
+390 AITDTLLQVEVES

-427 NNSLS
+427 DNSLS
-432 IENLN
+432 IKNLN

-486 DNERPYELKEIFE
+486 ENERPYELEEIFE

-506 DTLKIE
+506 DSLKIE
-512 SINTQINKILESSKS
+512 SINTQIDKILEGSKS

-544 KLDSNLFPTTLKNT
+544 KLDSNLFPTTVKNT
-558 VFADEINQISLS
+558 VFTDEINQISLS
-570 ISNKDVF
+570 ISNKDIY
-577 ISQLKQISFPKK
+577 ISQLKQISFPKE
-589 ETNNVQGV
+589 ETNNAQQI

-615 KISTNDNLIQAL
+615 NISTNDNLIQAL

>member
-1 MIIIISLIESII
+1 
-13 IEATLFM
+13 M

-43 IRGGDR
+43 MRGGDR

-74 RVMQMNVNQYSQMF
+74 RVMQINVNQYSQMF
-88 GKPLTAE
+88 GKPLTGE

-120 DKQQFIID
+120 DEQQFIVD

-146 NNKLNE
+146 NNTLNE
-152 TALNAFLSQQN
+152 TQLNAFLSQQN

-178 SRAFDKLFFDIGYP
+178 SKVFDKLFFDISYP
-192 KKIQKV
+192 NKMEKI
-198 LNKHN
+198 LDKHN
-203 NHIRNINLVQFNID
+203 NHIRNINLIQFNID

-230 INNTSI
+230 INNVLISD
-236 IEFFDQNLNSYMVP
+236 FFDQNLNSYMVP
-250 EKRSMSYIIID
+250 EKRNISYILID

-269 TPSDSQIESY
+269 TPSDSQIENY
-279 FNNNKSIFLEPERRD
+279 YNNNKNIFLEPEKRD
-294 FIQFNFKDLESAN
+294 FIQFNFKNLENAN
-307 IFKNNILA
+307 EFKKNILA
-315 LNSSEVTEYANNN
+315 LNNSEIIEYAKNN

-379 KKQATLNESKQ
+379 EKQATLNESKQ
-390 EITDTLLQVEVES
+390 EITDTLLQVELES
-403 FIIDLKNK
+403 FIIDLKNN

-427 NNSLS
+427 ENSLK
-432 IENLN
+432 IENLK
-437 NAERNNIQAEND
+437 NAERNKIQAEND

-469 IEELDDSRSFIV
+469 IEDLDDSRSFIV

-486 DNERPYELKEIFE
+486 ENERPHELKEVFE
-499 VVSSDWI
+499 IVSSDWI
-506 DTLKIE
+506 DSLKIE
-512 SINTQINKILESSKS
+512 SINTQIDKILEGSKS

-544 KLDSNLFPTTLKNT
+544 KLDSNLFPTTLKNK
-558 VFADEINQISLS
+558 VFTDEINQISLS
-570 ISNKDVF
+570 ISNKDIY
-577 ISQLKQISFPKK
+577 ISQLKQISFPK
-589 ETNNVQGV
+589 EEPNNTQAL

-607 GAEIIKNK
+607 GAEIIKDKN
-615 KISTNDNLIQAL
+615 ISTNDNLIQAL
-627 ISQY
+627 IRQY

>member
-1 MIIIISLIESII
+1 
-13 IEATLFM
+13 M

-43 IRGGDR
+43 MRGGER

-88 GKPLTAE
+88 GKPLTEE

-108 QLVNNAVFENEF
+108 QLINNAVFENEF
-120 DKQQFIID
+120 DKKKFIVD
-128 ETVVAS
+128 ETVVAFQ
-134 ETKKR
+134 TKKR

-178 SRAFDKLFFDIGYP
+178 SRVFDKLFFDISYP
-192 KKIQKV
+192 NKIQKI
-198 LNKHN
+198 LDKHN
-203 NHIRNINLVQFNID
+203 NHIRNINLIKFNID
-217 DFQLPNFNDLDIS
+217 DFQLPNLNDLDIS

-236 IEFFDQNLNSYMVP
+236 SEFFDQNLNSYMVP
-250 EKRSMSYIIID
+250 EKRSMSYIVID
-261 PNNFKDQF
+261 PDNYTKQF
-269 TPSDSQIESY
+269 TPSNSQIENY
-279 FNNNKSIFLEPERRD
+279 YNNNKNIFLEPERRD
-294 FIQFNFKDLESAN
+294 FIQFNFKNLESAN
-307 IFKNNILA
+307 EFKKNTLA
-315 LNSSEVTEYANNN
+315 LNSSEIIEYANNN
-328 NILFNEFSKV
+328 KILFNEFSKV

-379 KKQATLNESKQ
+379 EKQATLNESKQ
-390 EITDTLLQVEVES
+390 AITDTLLQVEVES

-427 NNSLS
+427 DNSLS
-432 IENLN
+432 IKNLN

-486 DNERPYELKEIFE
+486 ENERPYELEEIFE

-506 DTLKIE
+506 DSLKIE
-512 SINTQINKILESSKS
+512 SINTQIDKILEGSKS

-544 KLDSNLFPTTLKNT
+544 KLDSNLFPTTVKNT
-558 VFADEINQISLS
+558 VFTDEINQISLS
-570 ISNKDVF
+570 ISNKDIY
-577 ISQLKQISFPKK
+577 ISQLKQISFPKE
-589 ETNNVQGV
+589 ETNNAQQI

-615 KISTNDNLIQAL
+615 NISTNDNLIQAL

>member
-1 MIIIISLIESII
+1 
-13 IEATLFM
+13 M

-43 IRGGDR
+43 MRGGER

-88 GKPLTAE
+88 GKPLTGE

-120 DKQQFIID
+120 DEQQFIVD

-146 NNKLNE
+146 NNTLNE
-152 TALNAFLSQQN
+152 TQLNAFLSQQN

-178 SRAFDKLFFDIGYP
+178 SKVFDKLFFDISYP
-192 KKIQKV
+192 NKMEKI
-198 LNKHN
+198 LDKHN
-203 NHIRNINLVQFNID
+203 NHIRNINLIQFNID

-230 INNTSI
+230 INNVLISD
-236 IEFFDQNLNSYMVP
+236 FFDQNLNSYMVP
-250 EKRSMSYIIID
+250 EKRNMSYIVID

-269 TPSDSQIESY
+269 TPSNSQIENY
-279 FNNNKSIFLEPERRD
+279 YNNNKNIFLEPEKRD
-294 FIQFNFKDLESAN
+294 FIQFNFKNLENAN
-307 IFKNNILA
+307 EFKKNILA
-315 LNSSEVTEYANNN
+315 LNNSEIIEYAKNN

-379 KKQATLNESKQ
+379 EKQATLNESKQ

-403 FIIDLKNK
+403 FIIDLKNN

-417 DGLSLNEIAI
+417 DGLSLNEIAME
-427 NNSLS
+427 NSLK
-432 IENLN
+432 IENLK

-469 IEELDDSRSFIV
+469 IEDLDDSRSFIV

-486 DNERPYELKEIFE
+486 ENERPHELKEVFE
-499 VVSSDWI
+499 IVSSDWI
-506 DTLKIE
+506 DSLKIE
-512 SINTQINKILESSKS
+512 SINTQIDKILEGSKS

-544 KLDSNLFPTTLKNT
+544 KLDSNLFPTTLKNK
-558 VFADEINQISLS
+558 VFTDEINQISLS
-570 ISNKDVF
+570 ISNKDIY
-577 ISQLKQISFPKK
+577 ISQLKQISFPK
-589 ETNNVQGV
+589 EEPNNTQAL

-607 GAEIIKNK
+607 GAEIIKDKN
-615 KISTNDNLIQAL
+615 ISTNDNLIQAL
-627 ISQY
+627 IRQY

>member
-1 MIIIISLIESII
+1 MLKKL
-13 IEATLFM
+13 T
-20 FRSLGKSKIALVL
+20 KSKIGFAL
-33 AILFGLSLFL
+33 AILFAISLFL

-74 RVMQMNVNQYSQMF
+74 RVMTMNVNQYTQMF
-88 GKPLTAE
+88 GRALTAN

-108 QLVNNAVFENEF
+108 QLVNNAVFESEF
-120 DKQQFIID
+120 DGQQFIVD

-152 TALNAFLSQQN
+152 TALNAFLSKQS

-178 SRAFDKLFFDIGYP
+178 SRVFDKLFFDISYP
-192 KKIQKV
+192 NKMQK
-198 LNKHN
+198 LIEKHN
-203 NHIRNINLVQFNID
+203 NHSRNINLIQFNID

-230 INNTSI
+230 INNSSI
-236 IEFFDQNLNSYMVP
+236 GEFFNQNLNSYMVP
-250 EKRSMSYIIID
+250 EKRSISYIVID
-261 PNNFKDQF
+261 PNNYKDQF
-269 TPSDSQIESY
+269 TPSVSQIEDY
-279 FNNNKSIFLEPERRD
+279 YNNNKSIFLEPERRD
-294 FIQFNFKDLESAN
+294 FIQFNFKNLENAN
-307 IFKNNILA
+307 EFKKNISSLNNAEII
-315 LNSSEVTEYANNN
+315 EYAENN
-328 NILFNEFSKV
+328 NIIFNEFSKV

-355 KNQVSEVVETALA
+355 KNQVSNVVETALA
-368 KHIVVLNNIYP
+368 KHIVVVNNIYLEN
-379 KKQATLNESKQ
+379 QRTLSESKK
-390 EITDTLLQVEVES
+390 EITNSLLKVEVDN

-427 NNSLS
+427 DNSLS
-432 IENLN
+432 IENLT
-437 NAERNNIQAEND
+437 NAERNNTQAEND
-449 LIKNQVIAKGF
+449 LIKNQIIAKGF

-469 IEELDDSRSFIV
+469 IAELDDSRSFIV

-486 DNERPYELKEIFE
+486 ENERPHELNEVFEI
-499 VVSSDWI
+499 VSSDWI
-506 DTLKIE
+506 DSLKIE
-512 SINTQINKILESSKS
+512 SINIQIDKILESSKS
-527 LEEIANFV
+527 LKEIANFV
-535 KKEILNEDM
+535 KNEISNEDI
-544 KLDSNLFPTTLKNT
+544 KLDSNAFPTTLKNR
-558 VFADEINQISLS
+558 VFTDEKNQISMT
-570 ISNKDVF
+570 ISNNIIY
-577 ISQLKQISFPKK
+577 ISQLKQISFPN
-589 ETNNVQGV
+589 EESNNAQAI
-597 SMLSELRSNF
+597 SLLSELRSNF
-607 GAEIIKNK
+607 GAEIIKDKN
-615 KISTNDNLIQAL
+615 ISTNDNLIQAL

>member
-1 MIIIISLIESII
+1 
-13 IEATLFM
+13 M

-43 IRGGDR
+43 MRGGER

-88 GKPLTAE
+88 GKPLTGE

-120 DKQQFIID
+120 DEQQFIVD

-146 NNKLNE
+146 NNTLNE
-152 TALNAFLSQQN
+152 TQLNAFLSQQN

-178 SRAFDKLFFDIGYP
+178 SKVFDKLFFDISYP
-192 KKIQKV
+192 NKIEKI
-198 LNKHN
+198 LDKHN
-203 NHIRNINLVQFNID
+203 NHIRNINLIQFNID

-230 INNTSI
+230 INNVLISD
-236 IEFFDQNLNSYMVP
+236 FFDQNLNSYMVP
-250 EKRSMSYIIID
+250 EKRNISYIVID
-261 PNNFKDQF
+261 HNNFKDQF
-269 TPSDSQIESY
+269 TPSDSQIENY
-279 FNNNKSIFLEPERRD
+279 YNNNKNIFLEPEKRD
-294 FIQFNFKDLESAN
+294 FIQFNFKNLESAN
-307 IFKNNILA
+307 EFKKNILA
-315 LNSSEVTEYANNN
+315 LNSPEIVEYAKNN

-379 KKQATLNESKQ
+379 EKQATLNESKQ

-403 FIIDLKNK
+403 FIIDLKNN

-417 DGLSLNEIAI
+417 DGLSLNEIAME
-427 NNSLS
+427 NSLK
-432 IENLN
+432 IENLK

-469 IEELDDSRSFIV
+469 IEDLDDSRSFIV

-486 DNERPYELKEIFE
+486 ENERPHELKEVFE
-499 VVSSDWI
+499 IVSSDWI
-506 DTLKIE
+506 DSLKIE
-512 SINTQINKILESSKS
+512 SINTQIDKILEGSKS

-544 KLDSNLFPTTLKNT
+544 KLDSNLFPTTLKNK
-558 VFADEINQISLS
+558 VFTDGINQISLS
-570 ISNKDVF
+570 ISNKDIY
-577 ISQLKQISFPKK
+577 ISQLKQISFPK
-589 ETNNVQGV
+589 EEPNNAQAL

-607 GAEIIKNK
+607 GAEIIKDKN
-615 KISTNDNLIQAL
+615 ISTNDNLIQAL
-627 ISQY
+627 IRQY

>member
-1 MIIIISLIESII
+1 
-13 IEATLFM
+13 M

-43 IRGGDR
+43 MRGGDR

-74 RVMQMNVNQYSQMF
+74 RVMQINVNQYSQMF
-88 GKPLTAE
+88 GKPLTGE

-120 DKQQFIID
+120 DQQQFIVD
-128 ETVVAS
+128 ETVVSS

-146 NNKLNE
+146 NNTLNE
-152 TALNAFLSQQN
+152 TQLNAFLSQQN

-178 SRAFDKLFFDIGYP
+178 SRVFDKLFFDISYP
-192 KKIQKV
+192 NKMEKI
-198 LNKHN
+198 LDKHN
-203 NHIRNINLVQFNID
+203 NHIRNFNLIQFNID

-230 INNTSI
+230 INNVLISD
-236 IEFFDQNLNSYMVP
+236 FFDQNLNSYMVP
-250 EKRSMSYIIID
+250 EKRDMSYIVID

-269 TPSDSQIESY
+269 TPSNSQIENY
-279 FNNNKSIFLEPERRD
+279 YNNNKNIFLEPERRD
-294 FIQFNFKDLESAN
+294 FIQFNFKNLESAN
-307 IFKNNILA
+307 EFKKNILA
-315 LNSSEVTEYANNN
+315 LNNSEIIEYAKNN

-379 KKQATLNESKQ
+379 EKQATLNESKQ

-403 FIIDLKNK
+403 FIIDLKNN

-417 DGLSLNEIAI
+417 DGLSLNEIAME
-427 NNSLS
+427 NSLK
-432 IENLN
+432 IENLKN
-437 NAERNNIQAEND
+437 VERDNIQAEND

-469 IEELDDSRSFIV
+469 IEDLDDSRSFIV

-486 DNERPYELKEIFE
+486 ENERPHELKEVFE
-499 VVSSDWI
+499 IVSSDWI
-506 DTLKIE
+506 DSLKIE
-512 SINTQINKILESSKS
+512 SINTQIDKILEGSKS

-544 KLDSNLFPTTLKNT
+544 KLDSNLFPTTLKNK
-558 VFADEINQISLS
+558 VFTDEINQISLS
-570 ISNKDVF
+570 ISNKDIY
-577 ISQLKQISFPKK
+577 ISQLKQISFPK
-589 ETNNVQGV
+589 EEPNNTQAL

-607 GAEIIKNK
+607 GAEIIKDKN
-615 KISTNDNLIQAL
+615 ISTNDNLIQAL
-627 ISQY
+627 IRQY